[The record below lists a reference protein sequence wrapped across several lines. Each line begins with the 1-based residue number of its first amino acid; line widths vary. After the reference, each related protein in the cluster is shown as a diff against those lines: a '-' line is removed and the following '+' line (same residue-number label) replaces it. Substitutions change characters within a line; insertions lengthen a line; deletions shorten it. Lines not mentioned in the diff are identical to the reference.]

1 MEAIMTNAKIDK
13 LDRQDF
19 INFMENLILN
29 SDSYKRSNESKSYVI
44 ALDSAWGTGK
54 SYFIDLLTQDI
65 DTNKNIKYV
74 KYNAWENDYCDNAFN
89 PLIYDILNSECLNS
103 CANAD
108 AENTKNLLREVFKIG
123 TVFAKQYVCDT
134 VKTKTGFDIE
144 KALSAISNSEKSIKD
159 FMYNNIPNIAE
170 LNEQR
175 RSFSNFKKYL
185 NNATQ
190 VLKEHNFKLVVI
202 IDELDRCKPTFA
214 IQTLEIV
221 KHIFDIENTVF
232 LFAVDIEQLSHS
244 ISSVYGQGFDSVGY
258 LCRFFDYIAKI
269 PSTDILKFVESSLST
284 IDIGGCGIKSHD
296 DKTFNENI
304 VEYISILFKDFNLSL
319 RDLDTII
326 KNYKIMFDNFLK
338 DYKLSLAHLLYLFF
352 LTFKYKKPNLFES
365 VFIAKNKDKN
375 LLEEYDKLK
384 GYASAAIPSVAC
396 ALKHIRDD
404 NILLEL
410 HLPLF
415 CDYTG
420 RLGHDHV
427 SIISVSNNSIQYK
440 KTRTDI
446 ITRPISNDSYQS
458 YNNMLFAPDLENWE
472 QIKKYTYG
480 EYIHRQ
486 LENYNFVYIDTATML
501 KE

>member
-1 MEAIMTNAKIDK
+1 M
-13 LDRQDF
+13 
-19 INFMENLILN
+19 
-29 SDSYKRSNESKSYVI
+29 
-44 ALDSAWGTGK
+44 
-54 SYFIDLLTQDI
+54 
-65 DTNKNIKYV
+65 
-74 KYNAWENDYCDNAFN
+74 
-89 PLIYDILNSECLNS
+89 
-103 CANAD
+103 
-108 AENTKNLLREVFKIG
+108 
-123 TVFAKQYVCDT
+123 
-134 VKTKTGFDIE
+134 
-144 KALSAISNSEKSIKD
+144 
-159 FMYNNIPNIAE
+159 
-170 LNEQR
+170 
-175 RSFSNFKKYL
+175 
-185 NNATQ
+185 
-190 VLKEHNFKLVVI
+190 
-202 IDELDRCKPTFA
+202 
-214 IQTLEIV
+214 

-269 PSTDILKFVESSLST
+269 PSTDILKFVESSLSA

-296 DKTFNENI
+296 DKIFNENI

-404 NILLEL
+404 NTLPEL

-440 KTRTDI
+440 NTNTDI
-446 ITRPISNDSYQS
+446 ITCSTPNDSYQS